1 MLIVEGFIKRKV
13 EIMDGHI
20 DDSLPFLKHCDGTRL
35 TLKLGDTPCL
45 YSNELDIS
53 KLAPCIFFLPG
64 KQISNTFCTF
74 SALFDGS
81 VVLSKESNTTP
92 EIFCNGNRI
101 PTGVNV
107 TIQSGDSII
116 LGSSEYCYMVD
127 LNDFDEQ
134 DDKSRCE
141 SKSLEDM
148 LSEVIKLNTFLI
160 SRW

>member
-1 MLIVEGFIKRKV
+1 MLILKGFINRKI

-20 DDSLPFLKHCDGTRL
+20 DDSLPFLRHFDGSQL
-35 TLKLGDTPCL
+35 ILKLGDTQCL
-45 YSNELDIS
+45 YSTEMDFS
-53 KLAPCIFFLPG
+53 RVAPSSFFLPG
-64 KQISNTFCTF
+64 KKISRTFCTF

-81 VVLSKESNTTP
+81 VVLSKESNTAP

-107 TIQSGDSII
+107 AIQSGDSII
-116 LGSSEYCYMVD
+116 LGSSEYGFMVD

-134 DDKSRCE
+134 DGNSRCE

-148 LSEVIKLNTFLI
+148 LSEVIKLMHFLPF
-160 SRW
+160 